1 MVEPTAQQLKNREL
15 AASGGTP
22 TGFGE
27 NFADTLLKAM
37 QDKALGSSDMVSSAK
52 TGFEEAIASAQ
63 KAGAA
68 STARIESQFDREI
81 GFQKEQ
87 FGQQRT
93 GALESRRGF
102 ATNTAALRALDERTE
117 KSLRDL
123 EQRKQELILAGES
136 ETAGRIGELQIKSI
150 EFRQQAE
157 QQMFSNVL
165 NMGNLAVNIQQEQR
179 LSEQQTQQFAMNRI
193 EFLNKSGALKD
204 IDKTSKANLEKD
216 ALLPAGAI
224 DSLAESPAG
233 SEIRTVGNSIVS
245 IDPRTNAIKILYTDT
260 STTGSVD
267 FFGNSISLGAAS
279 IISGAQKFGD
289 MTTSDA
295 SDAKASLSKL
305 GFGQP
310 NAPEWFK
317 KFVATTNGNNL
328 ISRTLG
334 VQMTLN
340 PDTVDSTWGDYQ
352 MNLISG
358 GRFIDKNF
366 LRTVQSPTELAN
378 AAIDSGYSKESNP
391 KKVKDSEI
399 ESYVNHLQMVI
410 DTYRSPPINMT
421 DAEILQMLKKK

>member
-224 DSLAESPAG
+224 DSLA
-233 SEIRTVGNSIVS
+233 
-245 IDPRTNAIKILYTDT
+245 
-260 STTGSVD
+260 
-267 FFGNSISLGAAS
+267 
-279 IISGAQKFGD
+279 
-289 MTTSDA
+289 
-295 SDAKASLSKL
+295 
-305 GFGQP
+305 
-310 NAPEWFK
+310 
-317 KFVATTNGNNL
+317 
-328 ISRTLG
+328 
-334 VQMTLN
+334 
-340 PDTVDSTWGDYQ
+340 
-352 MNLISG
+352 
-358 GRFIDKNF
+358 
-366 LRTVQSPTELAN
+366 
-378 AAIDSGYSKESNP
+378 
-391 KKVKDSEI
+391 
-399 ESYVNHLQMVI
+399 
-410 DTYRSPPINMT
+410 
-421 DAEILQMLKKK
+421 